1 MAFFLSI
8 WADLSTSISDLG
20 LLTKVYAQIH
30 YPWIPET
37 VLSLFAAINTVR
49 VIAYVPQ
56 ITRAA
61 RDQNGATAISYT
73 TWGLFFVSHL
83 STIAYALVCQGDA
96 LLALIFLGNAIAC
109 LAIIAVTFFKR
120 RRHRQFTRHGL
131 FRNKVHEDPVLVPLV
146 SQSEASLPKSN
157 D

>member
-1 MAFFLSI
+1 MGIALSI
-8 WADLSTSISDLG
+8 LTELVLNVSDLG

-49 VIAYVPQ
+49 VFAYIPQ

-61 RDQNGATAISYT
+61 RDQNGASAISYT
-73 TWGLFFVSHL
+73 TWGLFFISHL

-109 LAIIAVTFFKR
+109 LAIIAVTFLKR
-120 RRHRQFTRHGL
+120 RRHNRRIALTTDLAPENAPGL
-131 FRNKVHEDPVLVPLV
+131 M
-146 SQSEASLPKSN
+146 
-157 D
+157 

>member
-1 MAFFLSI
+1 MSI
-8 WADLSTSISDLG
+8 LTELAMNISDLG

-37 VLSLFAAINTVR
+37 ILSLFAAINTVR

-61 RDQNGATAISYT
+61 RDENGASAISFT
-73 TWGLFFVSHL
+73 TWGLFFISHL

-109 LAIIAVTFFKR
+109 LAIIAVTFLKR
-120 RRHRQFTRHGL
+120 RRHTTTRVGQET
-131 FRNKVHEDPVLVPLV
+131 RSVRVPRT
-146 SQSEASLPKSN
+146 SPGGN
-157 D
+157 